1 MKRRVDTQHF
11 IVPLGASEGWRDPS
25 DPFYHIERSLPYVE
39 EISIPTTI
47 YYVGDL
53 DPHGISIY
61 LRLREKYP
69 QYPMMPA
76 ETLYRAMIRNHI
88 QTTDAHGE
96 FRKEYLER
104 FLSELSTDW
113 ANEQKIRGLWEEK
126 RRIPQ
131 EAVSYAT
138 IVKEQEI

>member
-1 MKRRVDTQHF
+1 MNIDLL
-11 IVPLGASEGWRDPS
+11 IYGEGT
-25 DPFYHIERSLPYVE
+25 HIERSLPYVE
-39 EISIPTTI
+39 EISIPTTV
-47 YYVGDL
+47 YYAGDL

-69 QYPMMPA
+69 QYLMMPA
-76 ETLYRAMIRNHI
+76 EALYRAMIRNHT

-96 FRKEYLER
+96 FRNACLER
-104 FLSELSTDW
+104 FLSELNTDL
-113 ANEQKIRGLWEEK
+113 ANEQKIRGLWEKK